1 MQDPAEESI
10 DTPLPGLDVTAL
22 SGWMDAALNI
32 RPGEQLVGQL
42 IVGGRSNLTYLVT
55 AGSRQWVLRR
65 PPLGRRLPTA
75 HDMSREVKVLKALS
89 GTEVPVPAIV
99 GECTDENVIGAPFYV
114 MEYVDGRV
122 IRSASDLDLPAA
134 DRHAIGLALAKTLAH
149 LHRLDYQRI
158 GLASLGRPDGYV
170 ARQVHR
176 WQQQLDQSRVRE
188 LPLLD
193 RLGRMLAASVPVSSG
208 AAVLHGDYRLD
219 NVILDREHPES
230 VIAVLDWEMATL
242 GDPRCD
248 LGMLLMYWGEPG
260 ERFATQVHAITAA
273 AGFPSRREVVETY
286 AREVGAE
293 PIDLPFFVALAYFKL
308 AVIVEGIHARFLDGL
323 TVGDGYEQ
331 MEAVTPVLAEQGL
344 EALT

>member
-1 MQDPAEESI
+1 MHDLAQESI
-10 DTPLPGLDVTAL
+10 DGRLPGLDLGAL
-22 SGWMDAALNI
+22 SGWMGAALNA
-32 RPGEQLVGQL
+32 RPDEQMVGEL
-42 IVGGRSNLTYLVT
+42 IVGGRSNLTYLVR

-99 GECTDENVIGAPFYV
+99 GECADESVIGAPFYL

-122 IRSASDLDLPAA
+122 IRSASDLDIPAA
-134 DRHAIGLALAKTLAH
+134 DRHAIGLALATTLAH

-158 GLASLGRPDGYV
+158 GLGSLGRPAGYV
-170 ARQVHR
+170 ERQVHR
-176 WQQQLDQSRVRE
+176 WQQQLENSRVRE

-193 RLGRMLAASVPVSSG
+193 RLGHSLARSVPVPSG

-219 NVILDREHPES
+219 NVILDRERPQS
-230 VIAVLDWEMATL
+230 VVAVLDWEMATL

-248 LGMLLMYWGEPG
+248 LGMLLMYWGQEG
-260 ERFATQVHAITAA
+260 ERFATPVHAITAA
-273 AGFPSRREVVETY
+273 AGFPSRREIVETY
-286 AREVGAE
+286 ARETGAE
-293 PIDLPFFVALAYFKL
+293 PYDLPFFVALAYFKL
-308 AVIVEGIHARFLDGL
+308 AVIVEGIHARYLDGL

-344 EALT
+344 EALA